1 MTNNDKFVTV
11 EILKAAMSV
20 TRKDMEELTES
31 IFESIQIVLETN
43 KHMAQSM
50 DARLSVIEEYIKQQ
64 EASTRVQPST
74 AVGAPGTPGDN

>member
-1 MTNNDKFVTV
+1 MINNDKFVTV

-20 TRKDMEELTES
+20 TRKDLEELTES

-64 EASTRVQPST
+64 EASARVQHNT
-74 AVGAPGTPGDN
+74 AVGAPSTPGDN